1 MNDGLFSMEEKR
13 ERNDGKAMVSFM
25 VPAALKN
32 ELQER
37 ARQLHTTAT
46 RLMAEAIQ
54 LRLRKNDGANDMDR
68 IGADEFVKGN
78 AIRTLIAARLTDESP
93 AQAWV
98 IAYRAERRV
107 GLLHPSGTGTR
118 QGGRQM
124 SEEERIWADTL
135 ADAVEPANEYAR
147 RIRRKYMVSD
157 RNDRYGIDHTLNIIG
172 QAFLAG
178 VECQAG
184 QKP

>member
-1 MNDGLFSMEEKR
+1 MNPDPNAYRPSSLDLEDAARMKSESELESTQAHTMRNNRDLEAVMAIACLVITLSMVESTPFL
-13 ERNDGKAMVSFM
+13 AIIPF
-25 VPAALKN
+25 ATAIALKN

-98 IAYRAERRV
+98 IAYRAGWNDALDFCIQAEQA
-107 GLLHPSGTGTR
+107 LDK
-118 QGGRQM
+118 
-124 SEEERIWADTL
+124 EED
-135 ADAVEPANEYAR
+135 
-147 RIRRKYMVSD
+147 K
-157 RNDRYGIDHTLNIIG
+157 
-172 QAFLAG
+172 
-178 VECQAG
+178 
-184 QKP
+184 

>member
-13 ERNDGKAMVSFM
+13 EGNDGKAMVSFM

-46 RLMAEAIQ
+46 RLMTEAIQ

-78 AIRTLIAARLTDESP
+78 AIRTLIAARLTDRVAGAGMGHRVP
-93 AQAWV
+93 GGM
-98 IAYRAERRV
+98 ERRV

-135 ADAVEPANEYAR
+135 ADAVEPANEYA
-147 RIRRKYMVSD
+147 
-157 RNDRYGIDHTLNIIG
+157 
-172 QAFLAG
+172 AG
-178 VECQAG
+178 
-184 QKP
+184 

>member
-1 MNDGLFSMEEKR
+1 MNDGLFSMGEKR
-13 ERNDGKAMVSFM
+13 EGNDGKAMVSFM

-98 IAYRAERRV
+98 IAYRAGWNDALDFCIQAEQA
-107 GLLHPSGTGTR
+107 LDK
-118 QGGRQM
+118 
-124 SEEERIWADTL
+124 EEDE
-135 ADAVEPANEYAR
+135 
-147 RIRRKYMVSD
+147 
-157 RNDRYGIDHTLNIIG
+157 
-172 QAFLAG
+172 
-178 VECQAG
+178 
-184 QKP
+184 

>member
-1 MNDGLFSMEEKR
+1 MDDLT
-13 ERNDGKAMVSFM
+13 
-25 VPAALKN
+25 VPSNGQPLV
-32 ELQER
+32 QER

-98 IAYRAERRV
+98 IAYRAGWNDALDFCIQAEQA
-107 GLLHPSGTGTR
+107 LDK
-118 QGGRQM
+118 
-124 SEEERIWADTL
+124 EEDE
-135 ADAVEPANEYAR
+135 
-147 RIRRKYMVSD
+147 
-157 RNDRYGIDHTLNIIG
+157 
-172 QAFLAG
+172 
-178 VECQAG
+178 
-184 QKP
+184 

>member
-13 ERNDGKAMVSFM
+13 EGNDGKAMVSFM

-54 LRLRKNDGANDMDR
+54 LRLRKKRRRQRHGQDR
-68 IGADEFVKGN
+68 RDEFVKGN

-98 IAYRAERRV
+98 IAYRAGWNDALDFCIQAEQA
-107 GLLHPSGTGTR
+107 LDK
-118 QGGRQM
+118 
-124 SEEERIWADTL
+124 EEDE
-135 ADAVEPANEYAR
+135 
-147 RIRRKYMVSD
+147 
-157 RNDRYGIDHTLNIIG
+157 
-172 QAFLAG
+172 
-178 VECQAG
+178 
-184 QKP
+184 

>member
-1 MNDGLFSMEEKR
+1 MFSMEEKR
-13 ERNDGKAMVSFM
+13 EGNDGKAMVSFM

-32 ELQER
+32 EFQER
-37 ARQLHTTAT
+37 ARQLHATAT

-98 IAYRAERRV
+98 IAYRAGWNDALDFCIQAEQA
-107 GLLHPSGTGTR
+107 LDK
-118 QGGRQM
+118 
-124 SEEERIWADTL
+124 EEDE
-135 ADAVEPANEYAR
+135 
-147 RIRRKYMVSD
+147 
-157 RNDRYGIDHTLNIIG
+157 
-172 QAFLAG
+172 
-178 VECQAG
+178 
-184 QKP
+184 

>member
-13 ERNDGKAMVSFM
+13 EGNDGKAMVSFM

-54 LRLRKNDGANDMDR
+54 LRLRKTTAQRHGQDR
-68 IGADEFVKGN
+68 RDEFVKGN

-98 IAYRAERRV
+98 IAYRAGWNDALDFCIQAEQA
-107 GLLHPSGTGTR
+107 LDK
-118 QGGRQM
+118 
-124 SEEERIWADTL
+124 EEDE
-135 ADAVEPANEYAR
+135 
-147 RIRRKYMVSD
+147 
-157 RNDRYGIDHTLNIIG
+157 
-172 QAFLAG
+172 
-178 VECQAG
+178 
-184 QKP
+184 

>member
-1 MNDGLFSMEEKR
+1 VNDELFSMEEKR
-13 ERNDGKAMVSFM
+13 EGNDGKAMVSFM

-54 LRLRKNDGANDMDR
+54 LKNDGANDMDR

-78 AIRTLIAARLTDESP
+78 AIRTLIASRLTGESP

-98 IAYRAERRV
+98 IAYRAGWNDALDFCIQAEQA
-107 GLLHPSGTGTR
+107 LDK
-118 QGGRQM
+118 
-124 SEEERIWADTL
+124 EED
-135 ADAVEPANEYAR
+135 
-147 RIRRKYMVSD
+147 K
-157 RNDRYGIDHTLNIIG
+157 
-172 QAFLAG
+172 
-178 VECQAG
+178 
-184 QKP
+184 

>member
-13 ERNDGKAMVSFM
+13 EGNDGKAMVSFM

-78 AIRTLIAARLTDESP
+78 AIRTLIAARLTAGMGHRVP
-93 AQAWV
+93 GGM
-98 IAYRAERRV
+98 ERRV
-107 GLLHPSGTGTR
+107 GLLYPSGTGTR
-118 QGGRQM
+118 QGGRRM

-178 VECQAG
+178 VEYQAG
-184 QKP
+184 QRP

>member
-1 MNDGLFSMEEKR
+1 
-13 ERNDGKAMVSFM
+13 M

-46 RLMAEAIQ
+46 RTHDRSHPTQAQE
-54 LRLRKNDGANDMDR
+54 NDGANDMDR

-98 IAYRAERRV
+98 IAYRAGWNDALDFCIQAEQA
-107 GLLHPSGTGTR
+107 LDK
-118 QGGRQM
+118 
-124 SEEERIWADTL
+124 EEDE
-135 ADAVEPANEYAR
+135 
-147 RIRRKYMVSD
+147 
-157 RNDRYGIDHTLNIIG
+157 
-172 QAFLAG
+172 
-178 VECQAG
+178 
-184 QKP
+184 

>member
-13 ERNDGKAMVSFM
+13 EGNDGKAMVSFM

-37 ARQLHTTAT
+37 ARRLHTTAT

-98 IAYRAERRV
+98 IAYRA
-107 GLLHPSGTGTR
+107 G
-118 QGGRQM
+118 
-124 SEEERIWADTL
+124 WN
-135 ADAVEPANEYAR
+135 DAVDFCTRMNR
-147 RIRRKYMVSD
+147 D
-157 RNDRYGIDHTLNIIG
+157 RCVDISAQTYKPNCPPVALTKLPLITTETMAGRLVALFDS
-172 QAFLAG
+172 ALA
-178 VECQAG
+178 ETAA
-184 QKP
+184 QKGAAL

>member
-1 MNDGLFSMEEKR
+1 MRHATECGERDVMRFVRETAGCLVEKDIELRGAVEDLDRRIKEIRLQIVMLSGKKEGGPVNDGLFSMEEKR
-13 ERNDGKAMVSFM
+13 EGNDGKAMVSFM

-68 IGADEFVKGN
+68 IGADEFVKSN
-78 AIRTLIAARLTDESP
+78 AIRTLIAARLTGESP

-98 IAYRAERRV
+98 IAYRAGWNDALDFCIQAEQA
-107 GLLHPSGTGTR
+107 LDK
-118 QGGRQM
+118 
-124 SEEERIWADTL
+124 EED
-135 ADAVEPANEYAR
+135 
-147 RIRRKYMVSD
+147 K
-157 RNDRYGIDHTLNIIG
+157 
-172 QAFLAG
+172 
-178 VECQAG
+178 
-184 QKP
+184 